1 MRLQRALFG
10 IELLAYAVWLGAIV
24 AIALTAPVVFQV
36 VPSRDLAGRV
46 FGGVLERLFPLIY
59 LCAGLM
65 LAAGAVQLARA
76 GGLTRG
82 ELARYGLV
90 VAMLV
95 IALYTG
101 VAVLGE
107 MRTIQAALPGPI
119 ETLPIDSGPR
129 ARFDSLHKLSERL
142 MGLDLILALAL
153 LPFMVDR
160 RTSA

>member
-1 MRLQRALFG
+1 MRLQRTLFG
-10 IELLAYAVWLGAIV
+10 IELLAYAVWLGGIV

-65 LAAGAVQLARA
+65 LAAGAVQVARA
-76 GGLTRG
+76 RRLTRG
-82 ELARYGLV
+82 DLARYGLV
-90 VAMLV
+90 LGMLA

-101 VAVLGE
+101 LAVLGE
-107 MRTIQAALPGPI
+107 MRAIQASLPGPI
-119 ETLPIDSGPR
+119 ETLPVDSGPR
-129 ARFDSLHKLSERL
+129 ARFDSMHKLSERL
-142 MGLDLILALAL
+142 MGLDLVLALAL

-160 RTSA
+160 RASA

>member
-1 MRLQRALFG
+1 MRLQRTLFG
-10 IELLAYAVWLGAIV
+10 AELLAYAIWLGGIV
-24 AIALTAPVVFQV
+24 AIAPTAPVVFQV

-59 LCAGLM
+59 LCAALM

-76 GGLTRG
+76 RKLTRVD
-82 ELARYGLV
+82 LARYGLI
-90 VAMLV
+90 VAMLAV
-95 IALYTG
+95 ALYTG

-119 ETLPIDSGPR
+119 ETLPLDVGPR

-142 MGLDLILALAL
+142 MGLDLLLALAL

-160 RTSA
+160 RASA